1 MTAIVPELPSHQRA
15 AGAGIIGFTSA
26 ASLYA
31 GSMLGLLVG
40 SGTVSHDV
48 AFLFMLIINV
58 INIPI
63 GCLGEY
69 SNGLA
74 RPPRHGHGHGS
85 LPPAGC
91 RLTRTSAAVSH
102 GRPPRL
108 LFRRAP
114 RPAAPAGGR
123 GEGLR
128 SADLRSCGLA
138 P

>member
-69 SNGLA
+69 IHVQQRSVT
-74 RPPRHGHGHGS
+74 
-85 LPPAGC
+85 C
-91 RLTRTSAAVSH
+91 RLLPSDADRCCHQPWATA
-102 GRPPRL
+102 
-108 LFRRAP
+108 
-114 RPAAPAGGR
+114 PAAFPPSGPPHRSRRRTRGR
-123 GEGLR
+123 AAER
-128 SADLRSCGLA
+128 
-138 P
+138 

>member
-85 LPPAGC
+85 RGQQRSATRRLPSDADRCCRQPWATAPAAFPP
-91 RLTRTSAAVSH
+91 SA
-102 GRPPRL
+102 PPRRSH
-108 LFRRAP
+108 RRTWG
-114 RPAAPAGGR
+114 RAAER
-123 GEGLR
+123 
-128 SADLRSCGLA
+128 
-138 P
+138 

>member
-40 SGTVSHDV
+40 SETVSHDV

-69 SNGLA
+69 SNGL
-74 RPPRHGHGHGS
+74 R
-85 LPPAGC
+85 
-91 RLTRTSAAVSH
+91 
-102 GRPPRL
+102 PRL
-108 LFRRAP
+108 PSDADRCWHQPWATA
-114 RPAAPAGGR
+114 PAAFPPSGPPHLSRRRTRGR
-123 GEGLR
+123 AAER
-128 SADLRSCGLA
+128 
-138 P
+138 